1 MDSIGISKHSN
12 IVYQGDT
19 SHGRRLETP
28 NLMPYY
34 FVGSGLDVESQQR
47 EFGSKPSKIFVEDY
61 FDPITRIKRGRF
73 FDNPYEFDWYLQD
86 NSRKD
91 LPSAACGDGAAQMER
106 LITYQRSP
114 LNELR
119 NASTYPDVVLG
130 KEPFITIWKVVSIE
144 NSAFDVPIVTL
155 KSHRSLGEL
164 PNLVSGVVPEDIYPQ
179 LLNAIEKL
187 ESSVNR
193 LGPTDVVDRCRD
205 VLSIVFG
212 SLCND
217 RSKDLGKSISSFV
230 NSELKGQDN
239 MIAWSARIVNR
250 LHPRGKPNEQYKQG
264 FREPSEQDA
273 QLAVKSVWLV
283 LVELGWGS
291 SN

>member
-1 MDSIGISKHSN
+1 MDSIGICRQSN
-12 IVYQGDT
+12 IVYQGDI

-34 FVGSGLDVESQQR
+34 FVGSGLDVESQQK

-91 LPSAACGDGAAQMER
+91 LPSAACRDGAAQTER

-130 KEPFITIWKVVSIE
+130 KEPFITIWKIVSIE
-144 NSAFDVPIVTL
+144 NSVFDVPIVTL

-164 PNLVSGVVPEDIYPQ
+164 PNIVKSNVPDDVHTSLV
-179 LLNAIEKL
+179 NALEKI

-212 SLCND
+212 TLCDD
-217 RSKDLGKSISSFV
+217 RTKDLGVSINNYV
-230 NSELKGQDN
+230 KTLPKNQEN
-239 MIAWSARIVNR
+239 MVSWSARIVNR
-250 LHPRGKPNEQYKQG
+250 LHPRGKPNEQFKQG
-264 FREPSEQDA
+264 LREPSEQDA
-273 QLAVKSVWLV
+273 QLAVKCVWLV
-283 LVELGWGS
+283 LIELGWGCL
-291 SN
+291 N

>member
-1 MDSIGISKHSN
+1 MDSIGLSKHSN

-34 FVGSGLDVESQQR
+34 FVGYGLDVESQQK
-47 EFGSKPSKIFVEDY
+47 EFASKPSKIFVEDY

-91 LPSAACGDGAAQMER
+91 LPLAACRDGAAQTER

-130 KEPFITIWKVVSIE
+130 KEPFITIWKIVSIE

-164 PNLVSGVVPEDIYPQ
+164 PHLVSGKVPKDVHSSLI
-179 LLNAIEKL
+179 NALEKL

-212 SLCND
+212 SLCDD
-217 RSKDLGKSISSFV
+217 RTKDLGKAISSYV
-230 NSELKGQDN
+230 NSEFKGQDN

-283 LVELGWGS
+283 LIELGWGS
-291 SN
+291 SV